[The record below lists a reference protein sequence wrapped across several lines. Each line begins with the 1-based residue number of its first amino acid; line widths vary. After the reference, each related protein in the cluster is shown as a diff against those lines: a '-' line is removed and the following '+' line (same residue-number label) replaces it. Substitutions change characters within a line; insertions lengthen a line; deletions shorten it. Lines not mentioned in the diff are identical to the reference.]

1 MGSMGGCSSLAYK
14 KILRFTFYWKYA
26 HFSFWTEFCEMKGSY
41 ADKARFLRFVLGECG
56 KSV

>member
-1 MGSMGGCSSLAYK
+1 MGSMGGCSSLAYTK
-14 KILRFTFYWKYA
+14 NYYVLLFSENMRTFL
-26 HFSFWTEFCEMKGSY
+26 FEQDCDMKGSY